1 MASPSEAPPPEPE
14 KQSAP
19 PQLTLR
25 NCTHVVEV
33 ARLCSYITEQTVTH
47 KKPILKCP
55 TDGCT
60 QDIHE
65 NDVEMALSPIERDY
79 DQHLRPEQR
88 IKLLYLHHSLQ
99 IIDAFGGPLLA
110 KPCPV
115 CRNIYAEREGCRLV
129 ECPVIRCRTRFCW
142 DCGLITDSLQHFISG
157 GPCRMGSDDLERWSL
172 VYHWMNGGSRIGT
185 LFFTPFLPVLI
196 TLVLPLV
203 VCFYMPLTV
212 YRNTMQK
219 ARMAE
224 TEDLMRAEVLA
235 ARFRATVRCILSIFP
250 AILLGFVSLG
260 AVPGLVFIYFFLS
273 TGLGALSCFL
283 DCLGLSKLRRMINAS
298 IVGEAELQRR
308 EARTVQERRGED
320 HPDMSAS
327 LSSSSSKK
335 KKATK
340 KTTKDAKKGK
350 KTSAASADSTPTTPQ
365 KPANKPQIFT
375 KDIGF

>member
-1 MASPSEAPPPEPE
+1 MSH
-14 KQSAP
+14 KI
-19 PQLTLR
+19 LLGLR
-25 NCTHVVEV
+25 SNH
-33 ARLCSYITEQTVTH
+33 RLAA
-47 KKPILKCP
+47 
-55 TDGCT
+55 
-60 QDIHE
+60 
-65 NDVEMALSPIERDY
+65 ALY
-79 DQHLRPEQR
+79 Q
-88 IKLLYLHHSLQ
+88 
-99 IIDAFGGPLLA
+99 
-110 KPCPV
+110 
-115 CRNIYAEREGCRLV
+115 RLV
-129 ECPVIRCRTRFCW
+129 PPSY
-142 DCGLITDSLQHFISG
+142 LG

-203 VCFYMPLTV
+203 VCFYIPLTV

-235 ARFRATVRCILSIFP
+235 ARFR
-250 AILLGFVSLG
+250 
-260 AVPGLVFIYFFLS
+260 LS
-273 TGLGALSCFL
+273 TGLGALSCSL
-283 DCLGLSKLRRMINAS
+283 DCLGLSKLRRMITAS

-320 HPDMSAS
+320 HHEKSTS

-335 KKATK
+335 KKTTK

-350 KTSAASADSTPTTPQ
+350 KTSTASADSTPTIPQ